1 MDAINFTHD
10 IFYYFPFPR
19 CVILSYLQHISSLNL
34 QIWKSN
40 YKRMNSNK
48 TGCAEK
54 DIFRHAK
61 GYRSR
66 NFSNPYSGNASKE
79 NYQSCLCQMQKRFH
93 PGHLFVNG
101 FLFSLLGQQ
110 MFSKQTKSNSLE
122 SVSLP
127 DMYLCDLSC
136 LGGLCLMFSLIQ
148 RDLNRLCTL
157 VLRDQT
163 LTIQSML
170 TFRREEFFKRPL

>member
-1 MDAINFTHD
+1 MDLCVTLLWFHFRMKKDFLLKMDAILITHY
-10 IFYYFPFPR
+10 IFYYFPFPH
-19 CVILSYLQHISSLNL
+19 CVSLSYLQRISSLNL
-34 QIWKSN
+34 QIWKNN

-48 TGCAEK
+48 AGCAER
-54 DIFRHAK
+54 DIFRHTR

-66 NFSNPYSGNASKE
+66 NFSNPLSGNASKI

-93 PGHLFVNG
+93 PVYLFVNG
-101 FLFSLLGQQ
+101 FLFTLFGLQ

-127 DMYLCDLSC
+127 DIYLCDLSC

-148 RDLNRLCTL
+148 RDLPTL
-157 VLRDQT
+157 H
-163 LTIQSML
+163 
-170 TFRREEFFKRPL
+170 